1 MDIKKLLSK
10 SQVQLCLF
18 SLGFSFLVFHPW
30 FIPHQGMDHSFSRT
44 CGHLHAASSQHYYFQ
59 APALET
65 RGLMRSEESPSPSSG
80 IRRAHPMPLESNTGF
95 SSPLQTYRL
104 WSLQRNTLLSLCVFS
119 ALCWTQRFSVKN
131 LSQVQEMGGK
141 EGGLAE
147 VNEVGKTRFISSS
160 LFK

>member
-65 RGLMRSEESPSPSSG
+65 RGLMRSQQSPSHSRG
-80 IRRAHPMPLESNTGF
+80 IRRAHPMPFGIKHWFLV
-95 SSPLQTYRL
+95 SSANLQTVISTKKHFIVPL
-104 WSLQRNTLLSLCVFS
+104 CVLSLCAGLRDFQLKTS
-119 ALCWTQRFSVKN
+119 ARSRKWEGRK
-131 LSQVQEMGGK
+131 GGWLK
-141 EGGLAE
+141 
-147 VNEVGKTRFISSS
+147 
-160 LFK
+160 